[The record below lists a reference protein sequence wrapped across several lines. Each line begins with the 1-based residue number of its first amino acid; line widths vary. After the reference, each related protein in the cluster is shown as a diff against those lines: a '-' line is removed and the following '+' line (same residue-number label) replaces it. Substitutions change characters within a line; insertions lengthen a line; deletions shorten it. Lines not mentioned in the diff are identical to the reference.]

1 MENTDN
7 NKAIVFYCKKCN
19 GIIMAVVNNSEHT
32 KYSAREIS
40 NAIKQGYQMDI
51 ISNEKVRSS
60 NWCSCARED

>member
-1 MENTDN
+1 MDN
-7 NKAIVFYCKKCN
+7 KDQAIVFYCKKCN
-19 GIIMAVVNNSEHT
+19 GIIMAVVNDPEHT

-60 NWCSCARED
+60 NWCSCAREE